1 MATKEKDKS
10 NESNHIRYLR
20 KELGNGDIDSEI
32 KKQLKTSKKKTVSN
46 QFKKMNEPM
55 KKFENDLQKKC
66 KKDLY
71 HLVFK
76 ILIIN

>member
-32 KKQLKTSKKKTVSN
+32 KKRNGKRK
-46 QFKKMNEPM
+46 NEGR
-55 KKFENDLQKKC
+55 N
-66 KKDLY
+66 
-71 HLVFK
+71 
-76 ILIIN
+76 